1 MFDIITDSACDLT
14 LDTAKQLQIEVVPF
28 YVSLDGEHYRKE
40 GKEIAVRDFYQ
51 FMVDNPS
58 AYPKTSLASI
68 EDFEQ
73 AFRAHAAAGRD
84 VLCLVFTSKMSGCVG
99 SARNARDLVLE
110 DFPDARIE
118 VIDSAAATVTE
129 STMVE
134 NAVAMR
140 DAGCTL
146 DETVTW
152 LEAEKAT
159 NQIFFTVGNLD
170 YLIKGGRIG
179 KVTGRAA
186 NMLGIK
192 PMILF
197 KDGEIFSGGV
207 ARGRQKSFEKAL
219 EQSSPRPDAMG
230 YDINYYLAT
239 AYYRNGQVD
248 KAIHVYQAIT
258 DLKPG
263 EKTAWYL
270 KGTME
275 LEQGSTDAAKA
286 DFDKAVEAAP
296 NDYDIRIDIFCSCS
310 KYGQDDLGKSYLEN
324 VLDGD
329 RKRIS
334 DFDLGRISYYLG
346 DYEQARTSLE
356 KAQENGGAEAA
367 SLLGQTYEALGDY
380 NYAASVYNTY
390 LQNKTPDASLYNQ
403 LGLCKLKGGD
413 YEAALAAFQAGLE
426 VEGNTATQSLMFN
439 ELVAYE
445 YLGQYDKAKLAMDQY
460 LALYPDDEKAQ
471 REAVFLQTR

>member
-1 MFDIITDSACDLT
+1 MKKEKQKDREDRQICIVFATALLACALLT
-14 LDTAKQLQIEVVPF
+14 GCGAAKEDNLSQGIALVEQMD
-28 YVSLDGEHYRKE
+28 YE
-40 GKEIAVRDFYQ
+40 GAL
-51 FMVDNPS
+51 
-58 AYPKTSLASI
+58 TC
-68 EDFEQ
+68 FE
-73 AFRAHAAAGRD
+73 AAA
-84 VLCLVFTSKMSGCVG
+84 LNK
-99 SARNARDLVLE
+99 E
-110 DFPDARIE
+110 DMRQVYRGQGLAYMGMTDYE
-118 VIDSAAATVTE
+118 NAAA
-129 STMVE
+129 
-134 NAVAMR
+134 
-140 DAGCTL
+140 
-146 DETVTW
+146 
-152 LEAEKAT
+152 
-159 NQIFFTVGNLD
+159 
-170 YLIKGGRIG
+170 
-179 KVTGRAA
+179 
-186 NMLGIK
+186 
-192 PMILF
+192 
-197 KDGEIFSGGV
+197 
-207 ARGRQKSFEKAL
+207 SFEKAL
-219 EQSSPRPDAMG
+219 EQSGPRPDAMD

-275 LEQGSTDAAKA
+275 LEQGSTDAAQA

-329 RKRIS
+329 GKRIS

>member
-1 MFDIITDSACDLT
+1 MKKEKQKDREDRQICIVFATALLACALFTGCGAAKEDNLSQGIALVEQMDYEGALT
-14 LDTAKQLQIEVVPF
+14 C
-28 YVSLDGEHYRKE
+28 
-40 GKEIAVRDFYQ
+40 
-51 FMVDNPS
+51 
-58 AYPKTSLASI
+58 
-68 EDFEQ
+68 FE
-73 AFRAHAAAGRD
+73 AAA
-84 VLCLVFTSKMSGCVG
+84 LNK
-99 SARNARDLVLE
+99 E
-110 DFPDARIE
+110 DMRQVYRGQGLAYMGMTDYE
-118 VIDSAAATVTE
+118 NAAA
-129 STMVE
+129 
-134 NAVAMR
+134 
-140 DAGCTL
+140 
-146 DETVTW
+146 
-152 LEAEKAT
+152 
-159 NQIFFTVGNLD
+159 
-170 YLIKGGRIG
+170 
-179 KVTGRAA
+179 
-186 NMLGIK
+186 
-192 PMILF
+192 
-197 KDGEIFSGGV
+197 
-207 ARGRQKSFEKAL
+207 SFEKAL
-219 EQSSPRPDAMG
+219 GQSSPRPDAMDF
-230 YDINYYLAT
+230 DINYYLAT

-346 DYEQARTSLE
+346 DYE
-356 KAQENGGAEAA
+356 
-367 SLLGQTYEALGDY
+367 
-380 NYAASVYNTY
+380 
-390 LQNKTPDASLYNQ
+390 
-403 LGLCKLKGGD
+403 
-413 YEAALAAFQAGLE
+413 AALAAFQAGLE